1 MKKRGKDVDK
11 QKYQKELEVIDKAI
25 DVFLDNGALTI
36 GASIECPKDKDF
48 TNIRDILREEGVV
61 ISQYTLQNLRDVF
74 LERKAEELIGTSIIE
89 LPANDEMLGIALL
102 SGKISLWVHHL
113 KKKEIREIYE
123 RHYRYIKAEVDL
135 PIDEFLSCYEK
146 CKDFLEY
153 NEKWETCVEQLT
165 EYVNREQGKIEEEF
179 CQFVIETNNNKENLA
194 KEIKE
199 LSEDVFKEIVRNKDD
214 FSSIAKIN
222 LKANEIDIFEEEW
235 GEGYTNLLDVLPPE
249 QKENFKKYLVSKTF
263 KYFKDD
269 LDEYVKEMFVE
280 VCREEGYD
288 STDYADWSFA
298 LIQTE
303 RGFTLPIE
311 NELAIECTLENF
323 KKIAKIYNLNSTVEE
338 IIELAWDGAKKE
350 FNETECTPE
359 TFYHLL
365 AVKEKLSKGVNFRC
379 GSFFNLDEV
388 EKVKEAL
395 IEDFLDKM
403 WGSAQE
409 VYREFIQENDLYKE
423 DSELLNTLTTE
434 ETKAFVDKKKEV
446 YQEIMSKKE
455 VLEDFRNHYLA
466 ILEDN
471 GSMIKKDEAEK
482 ARSELFFVDGM
493 HHATLDAIRALGDI
507 KKYGKLNVYN
517 LILINEN
524 ELLLQEGYQ
533 CWQDAIKTHR
543 ARAKKVM
550 SEDDAETDGGLRES
564 INSELKKMETCLE
577 ELKDLINKSI
587 ALTNEVIK

>member
-1 MKKRGKDVDK
+1 MDK

-25 DVFLDNGALTI
+25 DVFLNNTVSRSS
-36 GASIECPKDKDF
+36 ASIECPKGRDF
-48 TNIRDILREEGVV
+48 TKIQDRLREEGVV
-61 ISQYTLQNLRDVF
+61 ISQYTLRNLRDMF
-74 LERKAEELIGTSIIE
+74 LERKAEGLRKESIVE
-89 LPANDEMLGIALL
+89 LPTNDTWVDITIL
-102 SGKISLWVHHL
+102 SLGKIGFLMHTS
-113 KKKEIREIYE
+113 KGENIREIYE
-123 RHYRYIKAEVDL
+123 GHYRYIKAEVDL

-179 CQFVIETNNNKENLA
+179 CQFVIETKNNKENLA

-235 GEGYTNLLDVLPPE
+235 GEGYASLLDVLPPE
-249 QKENFKKYLVSKTF
+249 QKENFKKYLVNNTF
-263 KYFKDD
+263 KTFKDD
-269 LDEYVKEMFVE
+269 LDEYVEEMFVE

-338 IIELAWDGAKKE
+338 TIELAWDVAKKD
-350 FNETECTPE
+350 FNETEGTPE

-379 GSFFNLDEV
+379 DSFFNLDEV

-587 ALTNEVIK
+587 SLTNEVIK

>member
-1 MKKRGKDVDK
+1 MDK

-25 DVFLDNGALTI
+25 DVFLDNGALTR

-48 TNIRDILREEGVV
+48 TNIRDRLREEGVV

-102 SGKISLWVHHL
+102 SGGISFWVHHL
-113 KKKEIREIYE
+113 KKKGIREIYE
-123 RHYRYIKAEVDL
+123 GHYRYIKAEVDL

-214 FSSIAKIN
+214 SSSIAKIN

-249 QKENFKKYLVSKTF
+249 QKENFKKYLVNKTF

-338 IIELAWDGAKKE
+338 TIEFAWDGAKKE
-350 FNETECTPE
+350 FNEAECTPE

-379 GSFFNLDEV
+379 DSFFNLDEV

-482 ARSELFFVDGM
+482 ARSDLFFVDGM
-493 HHATLDAIRALGDI
+493 HHATLDAIRALEDI

-517 LILINEN
+517 LTLITEN
-524 ELLLQEGYQ
+524 ELLLKEGYQ
-533 CWQDAIKTHR
+533 RWQERMGNRKAF
-543 ARAKKVM
+543 AKDLL
-550 SEDDAETDGGLRES
+550 SSDEAETDGGLRES
-564 INSELKKMETCLE
+564 INSEVKKMETCLE
-577 ELKDLINKSI
+577 EIKNLINKSI

>member
-1 MKKRGKDVDK
+1 
-11 QKYQKELEVIDKAI
+11 
-25 DVFLDNGALTI
+25 
-36 GASIECPKDKDF
+36 
-48 TNIRDILREEGVV
+48 
-61 ISQYTLQNLRDVF
+61 
-74 LERKAEELIGTSIIE
+74 
-89 LPANDEMLGIALL
+89 
-102 SGKISLWVHHL
+102 
-113 KKKEIREIYE
+113 
-123 RHYRYIKAEVDL
+123 
-135 PIDEFLSCYEK
+135 
-146 CKDFLEY
+146 
-153 NEKWETCVEQLT
+153 
-165 EYVNREQGKIEEEF
+165 
-179 CQFVIETNNNKENLA
+179 
-194 KEIKE
+194 
-199 LSEDVFKEIVRNKDD
+199 
-214 FSSIAKIN
+214 
-222 LKANEIDIFEEEW
+222 
-235 GEGYTNLLDVLPPE
+235 
-249 QKENFKKYLVSKTF
+249 
-263 KYFKDD
+263 
-269 LDEYVKEMFVE
+269 MFVE

-338 IIELAWDGAKKE
+338 TIEFAWDGAKKE
-350 FNETECTPE
+350 FNEAECTPE

-379 GSFFNLDEV
+379 DSFFNLDEV

-403 WGSAQE
+403 WGLAQE

-423 DSELLNTLTTE
+423 DSELLNSLTTE
-434 ETKAFVDKKKEV
+434 ETLVFVDKKKEV

-482 ARSELFFVDGM
+482 ARSDLFFVDGM
-493 HHATLDAIRALGDI
+493 HHATLDAIRALEDI

-517 LILINEN
+517 LTLITEN

-533 CWQDAIKTHR
+533 RWQERMENRKAF
-543 ARAKKVM
+543 AKDLL
-550 SEDDAETDGGLRES
+550 SSDEAETDGGLRES
-564 INSELKKMETCLE
+564 VNSELKKMESCLE

-587 ALTNEVIK
+587 SLTNEVIK